1 MNPNEVV
8 SHIEP
13 KKKWLDVDLKGL
25 WRYRD
30 LYYMNVKRDLI
41 TQYKQTIMGPLWY
54 VIQPMLTTIMY
65 MLVFG
70 GLAGI
75 STDGVPQPLF
85 YLCGVCLWT
94 YFNSCFTSCSN
105 VFAANQNVFGKVYFP
120 RLVVPLGSVTS
131 NLIRF
136 AIQFGLFLVVF
147 VYYIIVKD
155 YVPSFGFFNDYGCVL
170 GTFVTFLLPILL
182 VFMVGMHALSWGLI
196 ITSLTTKYRDLTLLV
211 TFGVQLLMYATPV
224 IYPLSFAPVQYR
236 VFLNAN
242 PLTPVFEAFK
252 YAFVGAGT
260 FDIISLGYSFI
271 ILCVVMF
278 FAVILFNRTEQRF
291 MDTV

>member
-1 MNPNEVV
+1 MNPNEVI

-54 VIQPMLTTIMY
+54 LIQPMLTTIMY
-65 MLVFG
+65 MFVFG

-94 YFNSCFTSCSN
+94 YFSSCFSSCSN
-105 VFAANQNVFGKVYFP
+105 VFAANQGVFGKVYFP
-120 RLVVPLGSVTS
+120 RLVVPLSSVTS
-131 NLIRF
+131 NLIKF
-136 AIQFGLFLVVF
+136 AIQVGMFLA
-147 VYYIIVKD
+147 VYIYYLLVKD
-155 YVPSFGFFNDYGCVL
+155 YSPSLGFVNDYGCVL
-170 GTFVTFLLPILL
+170 GTVITILLPIFL
-182 VFMVGMHALSWGLI
+182 VFMVGMHAMSWGLI
-196 ITSLTTKYRDLTLLV
+196 ITSLTTKYRDLNMLIA
-211 TFGVQLLMYATPV
+211 FGVQLLMYATPV
-224 IYPLSFAPVQYR
+224 IYPLSFAPVQYH

-242 PLTPVFEAFK
+242 PLTPIFEAFK

-260 FDIISLGYSFI
+260 FDVVSLAYSLI
-271 ILCVVMF
+271 VLCIVMF
-278 FAVILFNRTEQRF
+278 FAVIVFNRTEQRF

>member
-25 WRYRD
+25 WHYRD

-94 YFNSCFTSCSN
+94 YFSSCFTSCSN
-105 VFAANQNVFGKVYFP
+105 VFTANQNVFGKVYFP

-147 VYYIIVKD
+147 VYYIVVKD

-170 GTFVTFLLPILL
+170 GTFLTFLLPILL

-224 IYPLSFAPVQYR
+224 IYPLSFAPMQYR

-242 PLTPVFEAFK
+242 PLTPIFEAFK

-260 FDIISLGYSFI
+260 FDVISLGYSFI
-271 ILCVVMF
+271 TLCVVMF

>member
-1 MNPNEVV
+1 MNPNEVI

-105 VFAANQNVFGKVYFP
+105 VFTANQNVFGKVYFP
-120 RLVVPLGSVTS
+120 RLVVPLGSITS
-131 NLIRF
+131 NLIKF

-147 VYYIIVKD
+147 VYYIVIKD
-155 YVPSFGFFNDYGCVL
+155 YVPSFGFFNDCGCVL

-182 VFMVGMHALSWGLI
+182 VFMVGMHALAWGLI
-196 ITSLTTKYRDLTLLV
+196 ITSLTTKYRDLTFLV
-211 TFGVQLLMYATPV
+211 TFGVQLLMYVTPV

-242 PLTPVFEAFK
+242 PLTSIFEAFK
-252 YAFVGAGT
+252 YAFLGAGT
-260 FDIISLGYSFI
+260 FDIISFGYSFI
-271 ILCVVMF
+271 TLCVVMF

>member
-54 VIQPMLTTIMY
+54 IIQPMLTTIMY

-94 YFNSCFTSCSN
+94 YFQTCFTSCSN

-170 GTFVTFLLPILL
+170 GTFVTFLLSLLL

-260 FDIISLGYSFI
+260 FDVISLGYSFI
-271 ILCVVMF
+271 TLCVVMF

>member
-131 NLIRF
+131 NLVRF

-147 VYYIIVKD
+147 VYYIVVKD
-155 YVPSFGFFNDYGCVL
+155 YVPSFGFFNDYGCIL
-170 GTFVTFLLPILL
+170 GTFVTLLLPILL

-236 VFLNAN
+236 VLLNAN
-242 PLTPVFEAFK
+242 PLTPIFEAFK

-260 FDIISLGYSFI
+260 FDVVSLGYSFI
-271 ILCVVMF
+271 TMCVVMF

>member
-1 MNPNEVV
+1 MNPNEVI

-94 YFNSCFTSCSN
+94 YFQTCFTSCSN

-147 VYYIIVKD
+147 VYYIVVKD

-170 GTFVTFLLPILL
+170 GIFVTFLLPILL

-211 TFGVQLLMYATPV
+211 AFGVQLLMYATPV

-242 PLTPVFEAFK
+242 PLTPIFEAFK
-252 YAFVGAGT
+252 YTFVGAGT

-271 ILCVVMF
+271 TLCVVTF

>member
-8 SHIEP
+8 SYIEP

-120 RLVVPLGSVTS
+120 RLVVPLGSITS
-131 NLIRF
+131 NLIKF

-147 VYYIIVKD
+147 VYYIVIKD

-182 VFMVGMHALSWGLI
+182 VFMVGMHALAWGLI
-196 ITSLTTKYRDLTLLV
+196 ITSLTTKYRDLTFLV

-242 PLTPVFEAFK
+242 PLTSIFEAFK
-252 YAFVGAGT
+252 YAFLGAGT
-260 FDIISLGYSFI
+260 FDIISFGYSFI
-271 ILCVVMF
+271 TLCVVMF

>member
-1 MNPNEVV
+1 MNPNEIV

-25 WRYRD
+25 WHYRD

-54 VIQPMLTTIMY
+54 LIQPMLTTIMY
-65 MLVFG
+65 MFVFG

-94 YFNSCFTSCSN
+94 YFSSCFTSCSN
-105 VFAANQNVFGKVYFP
+105 VFSANQGVFGKVYFP
-120 RLVVPLGSVTS
+120 RLVVPLSSVTS
-131 NLIRF
+131 NLIKF
-136 AIQFGLFLVVF
+136 AIQVGMFLA
-147 VYYIIVKD
+147 VYLYYLIAKD
-155 YVPSFGFFNDYGCVL
+155 YTPSLGFVDTYGAVL
-170 GTFVTFLLPILL
+170 GTIVTILLPLLL
-182 VFMVGMHALSWGLI
+182 VFMVGMHAMSWGLI
-196 ITSLTTKYRDLTLLV
+196 ITSLTTKYRDLNMLIA
-211 TFGVQLLMYATPV
+211 FGVQLLMYATPV

-242 PLTPVFEAFK
+242 PLTPIFEAFK
-252 YAFVGAGT
+252 YTFVGAGT
-260 FDIISLGYSFI
+260 FDVVSLGYSFI
-271 ILCVVMF
+271 TLCIVMF

>member
-1 MNPNEVV
+1 MNPNEVI

-54 VIQPMLTTIMY
+54 VIQPILTTIMY

-85 YLCGVCLWT
+85 YLCGVSLWT
-94 YFNSCFTSCSN
+94 YFQTSFTSCSN
-105 VFAANQNVFGKVYFP
+105 VFTANQNVFAKVYFP
-120 RLVVPLGSVTS
+120 RLVVPLSSITS

-136 AIQFGLFLVVF
+136 AIQFGLFLIVF
-147 VYYIIVKD
+147 VYYMVIKD
-155 YVPSFGFFNDYGCVL
+155 YVPSFGFVNDYGCVF
-170 GTFVTFLLPILL
+170 GTFVTVLLPLFLI
-182 VFMVGMHALSWGLI
+182 FMVGMHALSWGLI
-196 ITSLTTKYRDLTLLV
+196 ITSLTTKYRDLTILV
-211 TFGVQLLMYATPV
+211 TFGIQLLMYATPV
-224 IYPLSFAPVQYR
+224 IYPLSFAPVKYR
-236 VFLNAN
+236 MFFNAN
-242 PLTPVFEAFK
+242 PLTSIFEAFK

-260 FDIISLGYSFI
+260 FDVVSLGYSI
-271 ILCVVMF
+271 VTLCVVMF

-291 MDTV
+291 VDTV

>member
-25 WRYRD
+25 WRYRG

-94 YFNSCFTSCSN
+94 YFNSSFTSCSN

-120 RLVVPLGSVTS
+120 RLVVPLGSITS
-131 NLIRF
+131 NLIKF
-136 AIQFGLFLVVF
+136 AIQFGLFLIVF
-147 VYYIIVKD
+147 VYYIVIKD
-155 YVPSFGFFNDYGCVL
+155 YVPSFGFFNDYGGVL
-170 GTFVTFLLPILL
+170 GTFVTFLMPILL

-196 ITSLTTKYRDLTLLV
+196 ITSLTTKYRDLTFLI

-236 VFLNAN
+236 MFLNAN

-252 YAFVGAGT
+252 YAFLGAGT

-271 ILCVVMF
+271 TLCVVMF

>member
-1 MNPNEVV
+1 
-8 SHIEP
+8 
-13 KKKWLDVDLKGL
+13 
-25 WRYRD
+25 
-30 LYYMNVKRDLI
+30 
-41 TQYKQTIMGPLWY
+41 MGPLWY
-54 VIQPMLTTIMY
+54 VIQPMLTTLMY

-94 YFNSCFTSCSN
+94 YFQTCFTSCSN

-120 RLVVPLGSVTS
+120 RLVVPLSSITS

-136 AIQFGLFLVVF
+136 AIQFGLFLIVF
-147 VYYIIVKD
+147 VYYIVIKD
-155 YVPSFGFFNDYGCVL
+155 YVPSFGFVNVYGCVL
-170 GTFVTFLLPILL
+170 GTFVTILL
-182 VFMVGMHALSWGLI
+182 SLFFVLMVGMHALSRGLI
-196 ITSLTTKYRDLTLLV
+196 ITSLTTKYRDLNMLIA
-211 TFGVQLLMYATPV
+211 FGVQLLMYATPV
-224 IYPLSFAPVQYR
+224 IYPLSFAPAQYH

-242 PLTPVFEAFK
+242 PLTPIFEAFK
-252 YAFVGAGT
+252 FAFLGAGT
-260 FDIISLGYSFI
+260 FDVISLGYSLI
-271 ILCVVMF
+271 TLCIVTF

>member
-1 MNPNEVV
+1 MNPNEVI

-105 VFAANQNVFGKVYFP
+105 VFTANQNVFGKVYFP
-120 RLVVPLGSVTS
+120 RLVVPLGSITS
-131 NLIRF
+131 NLIKF

-147 VYYIIVKD
+147 VYYIVIKD

-182 VFMVGMHALSWGLI
+182 VFMVGMHALAWGLI
-196 ITSLTTKYRDLTLLV
+196 ITSLTTKYRDLTFLV
-211 TFGVQLLMYATPV
+211 TFGVQLLMYVTPV

-242 PLTPVFEAFK
+242 PLTSIFEAFK
-252 YAFVGAGT
+252 YAFLGAGT
-260 FDIISLGYSFI
+260 FDIISFGYSFI
-271 ILCVVMF
+271 TLCVVMF

>member
-41 TQYKQTIMGPLWY
+41 TQYKQTILGPLWY

-120 RLVVPLGSVTS
+120 RLVVPLSSITS

-136 AIQFGLFLVVF
+136 AIQFGLFLIVF
-147 VYYIIVKD
+147 VYYIVLNN
-155 YVPSFGFFNDYGCVL
+155 YVPSFGFVNDYGCVL
-170 GTFVTFLLPILL
+170 GTLMTILLPILL

-242 PLTPVFEAFK
+242 PLTPIFEAFK

-260 FDIISLGYSFI
+260 FDVVSFGYSI
-271 ILCVVMF
+271 ITLCIVTF

>member
-25 WRYRD
+25 WHYRD

-94 YFNSCFTSCSN
+94 YFSSCFTSCSN
-105 VFAANQNVFGKVYFP
+105 VFTANQNVFGKVYFP

-147 VYYIIVKD
+147 VYYIVVKD

-170 GTFVTFLLPILL
+170 GTFLTFLLPILL

-242 PLTPVFEAFK
+242 PLTPIFEAFK

-271 ILCVVMF
+271 TLCVVMF